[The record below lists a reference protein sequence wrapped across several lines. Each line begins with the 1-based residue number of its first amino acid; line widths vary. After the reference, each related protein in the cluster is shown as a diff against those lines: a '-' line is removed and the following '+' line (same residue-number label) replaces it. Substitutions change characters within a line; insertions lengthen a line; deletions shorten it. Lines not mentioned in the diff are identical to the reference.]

1 MRTKRYLALLLA
13 AALALAL
20 AGCGANGD
28 KDKNKGGAMTIAPA
42 QLSGEEQAL
51 ADLLALGMESY
62 HIFDFQVEG
71 AKSVRLR
78 AYELSDGEWECVNH
92 SVREASDGAGR
103 IALTFGKMTE
113 GVRMACKD
121 SAGLLSSEFTMEA
134 ADGAAPLTFA
144 TSTLT
149 GDVKIGLDEE
159 IPLAV
164 QIATTKNEIRSY
176 DVGYFG
182 MPREYAKHGY
192 EHVYAITVTFSASA
206 PSEPLADVSA
216 APSSEPSPAN

>member
-13 AALALAL
+13 AALALSL

-42 QLSGEEQAL
+42 QLSEEEQAL

-71 AKSVRLR
+71 AKSIHLR
-78 AYELSDGEWECVNH
+78 AYELSDGEWNCAEHGVL
-92 SVREASDGAGR
+92 EAAGGAGR
-103 IALTFGKMTE
+103 VALTFGKMTE

-121 SAGLLSSEFTMEA
+121 AAGIFSSEVTMA
-134 ADGAAPLTFA
+134 AGDDAASMTFA

-149 GDVKIGLDEE
+149 ESAKIELDQE

-176 DVGYFG
+176 EVGYFH

>member
-1 MRTKRYLALLLA
+1 MWAKRCVSLLLA
-13 AALALAL
+13 AALALSL

-42 QLSGEEQAL
+42 QLSQEEQAL

-71 AKSVRLR
+71 AKSIHLR
-78 AYELSDGEWECVNH
+78 AYELSDGEWKCVNH
-92 SVREASDGAGR
+92 GVLEAAGGAGR
-103 IALTFGKMTE
+103 VALTFGKMTE

-121 SAGLLSSEFTMEA
+121 ASGVFSSEVTMA
-134 ADGAAPLTFA
+134 AGDDAAAMTFA

-149 GDVKIGLDEE
+149 ESAKIELDQE

-164 QIATTKNEIRSY
+164 QIATTKNEIRS
-176 DVGYFG
+176 
-182 MPREYAKHGY
+182 
-192 EHVYAITVTFSASA
+192 
-206 PSEPLADVSA
+206 
-216 APSSEPSPAN
+216 

>member
-1 MRTKRYLALLLA
+1 MWAKRCVSLLLA
-13 AALALAL
+13 AALALSL

-42 QLSGEEQAL
+42 QLSEEEQAL

-71 AKSVRLR
+71 AKSIHLR
-78 AYELSDGEWECVNH
+78 AYELSDGEWNCAEHGVL
-92 SVREASDGAGR
+92 EAAGGAGR
-103 IALTFGKMTE
+103 VALTFGKMA
-113 GVRMACKD
+113 GKD
-121 SAGLLSSEFTMEA
+121 AAGIFSSEVTMA
-134 ADGAAPLTFA
+134 AGDDAASMTFA
-144 TSTLT
+144 TATLT
-149 GDVKIGLDEE
+149 ESAKIELDQE

-176 DVGYFG
+176 EVGYFH